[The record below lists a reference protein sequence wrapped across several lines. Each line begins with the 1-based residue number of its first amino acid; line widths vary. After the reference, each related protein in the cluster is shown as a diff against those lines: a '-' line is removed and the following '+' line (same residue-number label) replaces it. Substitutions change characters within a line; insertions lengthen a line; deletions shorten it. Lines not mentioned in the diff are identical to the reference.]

1 VTVFQVRG
9 GEAVPTA
16 VRRFAAAVVLALV
29 AVACGTRV
37 SDQQAADEARE
48 DARRAGLAAR
58 SAVVGGE
65 GASGGE
71 DVAGVDGGPAAGPTP
86 EGTAAPGGGG
96 TGTGS
101 GGTATGPGGAG
112 GAGGSG
118 GPTATLPPG
127 GNGGATDVGVTASE
141 IKVGWV
147 GTLTG
152 PVPGLFRGALIGTQA
167 FTAYQNSQGGL
178 FGRRIRVVPADDA
191 LDSGKNRAGH
201 LQLKDQVF
209 AFVGSFSVVD
219 DGGISVLRDCGC
231 PDIGAALTRAHAAL
245 PNTFSPQPQRPGW
258 RTGGLNYFKQHYP
271 KDVIEHVAQFV
282 AAVQSAREIAADQRR
297 VMEALGYKIVY
308 SREVQP
314 NETNYTGD
322 VIQMRN
328 RGVRM
333 ITFQGEV
340 GQMARLA
347 NAMYQQNFKVDL
359 PNWGNAIYDS
369 NVFKIAPKQALEGS
383 MLDQVY
389 ALFLGEDAGRI
400 PEVALFNQWMR
411 RIDPNQP
418 LDLFAMYGWISA
430 RLFVEAAQKVGPQLT
445 RAKLLDTLRGMG
457 SWDANGMIAPVN
469 IGQKR
474 PSDCGMLFTIR
485 DGKFVRVLPTDN
497 RNFDCSLGGYMYL

>member
-1 VTVFQVRG
+1 L
-9 GEAVPTA
+9 
-16 VRRFAAAVVLALV
+16 VLAV
-29 AVACGTRV
+29 IGAACGTRV

-48 DARRAGLAAR
+48 DARRAGLAVRAGLV
-58 SAVVGGE
+58 AGGEAAAQDGAVGGADGSP
-65 GASGGE
+65 GA
-71 DVAGVDGGPAAGPTP
+71 D
-86 EGTAAPGGGG
+86 
-96 TGTGS
+96 
-101 GGTATGPGGAG
+101 GAG
-112 GAGGSG
+112 GATSGSEATDGTG
-118 GPTATLPPG
+118 GPVAGRDTGDAVDRSGSPGAVRASVPPG
-127 GNGGATDVGVTASE
+127 GNGGATDVGVTANE

-167 FTAYQNSQGGL
+167 FMAYQNSQGGL
-178 FGRRIRVVPADDA
+178 YGRRIRVVPADDA

-201 LQLKDQVF
+201 LQLKDQVL
-209 AFVGSFSVVD
+209 AFVGSFSVND

-258 RTGGLNYFKQHYP
+258 RTGGLNYFKQRYP
-271 KDVIEHVAQFV
+271 REVIEHVAFFN
-282 AAVQSAREIAADQRR
+282 AAVQSAREIAADQRK

-314 NETNYTGD
+314 NETNFTGD

-333 ITFQGEV
+333 LTFQGDV
-340 GQMARLA
+340 GNMARLA
-347 NAMYQQNFKVDL
+347 TAMYQQNFKVDL

-369 NVFKIAPKQALEGS
+369 NLFKMAPKQAFEGS

-389 ALFLGEDAGRI
+389 ALFLGEDAASI

-418 LDLFAMYGWISA
+418 IDLFSMYGWISA

-445 RAKLLDTLRGMG
+445 RARLLDTLRGMG
-457 SWDANGMIAPVN
+457 TWDANGMIAPVN
-469 IGQKR
+469 VGQKR
-474 PSDCGMLFTIR
+474 PSDCGMVFTVR
-485 DGKFVRVLPTDN
+485 DGKFVRVRPATGW
-497 RNFDCSLGGYMYL
+497 DCGSGGYMYL

>member
-1 VTVFQVRG
+1 MLATV
-9 GEAVPTA
+9 
-16 VRRFAAAVVLALV
+16 VRRLAAATALV
-29 AVACGTRV
+29 VVAASCGTRV
-37 SDQQAADEARE
+37 GDQQAADEARE

-58 SAVVGGE
+58 SALVAGGE
-65 GASGGE
+65 GASGAPE
-71 DVAGVDGGPAAGPTP
+71 EVAGTDGGETGAGDATPGADGAGNGAPVAGPSAGSGDTGAGSGGGPA
-86 EGTAAPGGGG
+86 
-96 TGTGS
+96 
-101 GGTATGPGGAG
+101 
-112 GAGGSG
+112 
-118 GPTATLPPG
+118 ATLPPG

-167 FTAYQNSQGGL
+167 FMAYQNSQGGL

-209 AFVGSFSVVD
+209 AFVGSFSVND

-258 RTGGLNYFKQHYP
+258 RTGGLNYFKQRYP
-271 KDVIEHVAQFV
+271 REVIEHAAQFV
-282 AAVQSAREIAADQRR
+282 AAIQSAREIAADQRR

-314 NETNYTGD
+314 NETNFTGD

-333 ITFQGEV
+333 LTFQGDV
-340 GQMARLA
+340 GNMARLA
-347 NAMYQQNFKVDL
+347 TAMYQQNFKVDL
-359 PNWGNAIYDS
+359 PNWGNALYDS
-369 NVFKIAPKQALEGS
+369 NVFKMAPKQALEGA

-389 ALFLGEDAGRI
+389 ALFLGEDAATV
-400 PEVALFNQWMR
+400 PEVALFNQWMK

-418 LDLFAMYGWISA
+418 IDLFSMYGWISA

-457 SWDANGMIAPVN
+457 SWDANGMVAPVN

-474 PSDCGMLFTIR
+474 PSDCGFIFTIR
-485 DGKFVRVLPTDN
+485 DGKFVRVHPA
-497 RNFDCSLGGYMYL
+497 RGYDCSSGGFMYL